1 MHRARQFAAALAA
14 LALVALPGPAAALG
28 LLRDSDVERSLSQLA
43 APVIQAAGLSPSQV
57 RVLVVD
63 DGSLNAF
70 IVDNR
75 HIFINYGLILKLDS
89 PAQIQAVIAHEAAH
103 IANGHITRR
112 MTNMRA
118 MTTAAGLGT
127 ALAAMAAAAGADGS
141 AAAGVAMGAASSAMR
156 RFLTHTRAEE
166 ASADRSSIRYLVRAG
181 VDPRGAVE
189 VMKLFSGQEVL
200 TTARQDPYART
211 HPLSRDRLRALDSY
225 AAAHGGKTT
234 PDPAAIYWHDR
245 ARGKLS
251 AFLRAPKWTMRRA
264 PDSVSQD
271 IRLMREA
278 VAHHRRSDTGRAVR
292 AIDAA
297 LALRPG
303 DAGYMDLKGQILL
316 ESRNFAAAVQAYGAA
331 ANAAPGDALI
341 LAGYG
346 RALLAAGRPGE
357 ALTALERARTIDFR
371 NGRMLRDLAQ
381 AYAQTG
387 QVAMASVA
395 TAERYALQGRM
406 EDAKL
411 HAERAL
417 ARLPRGSGGWQRA
430 QDVFS
435 AAERAL

>member
-1 MHRARQFAAALAA
+1 MHRARQLVAALAA
-14 LALVALPGPAAALG
+14 LALLGLPAPAAALG
-28 LLRDSDVERSLSQLA
+28 LLRDSDIERSLSQLA
-43 APVIQAAGLSPSQV
+43 RPVLQAAGLSPGQV

-75 HIFINYGLILKLDS
+75 HIFINYGLILKLDT
-89 PAQIQAVIAHEAAH
+89 PAQLQAVIAHEAAH
-103 IANGHITRR
+103 ISNGHITRR
-112 MTNMRA
+112 TTNMQS
-118 MTTAAGLGT
+118 MSTAAGLGV

-141 AAAGVAMGAASSAMR
+141 AAAGAAMGAASSAMR
-156 RFLTHTRAEE
+156 RFFSHTRAEE
-166 ASADRSSIRYLVRAG
+166 SSADQSSIRYLVRAG

-200 TTARQDPYART
+200 STGRQDPYMRT
-211 HPLSRDRLRALDSY
+211 HPLSRDRLRALESY
-225 AAAHGGKTT
+225 VAAYGKDAA
-234 PDPAAIYWHDR
+234 PDPAALYWHDR

-278 VAHHRRSDTGRAVR
+278 VAHHRRSDTARALR
-292 AIDAA
+292 AIDGA

-303 DAGYMDLKGQILL
+303 DPGYMDLKGQILL
-316 ESRNFAAAVQAYGAA
+316 ESRNFGAAVQAYGAA
-331 ANAAPGDALI
+331 AGAAPHDPLI
-341 LAGYG
+341 LGGYG
-346 RALLAAGRPGE
+346 RALLAAGRPQE
-357 ALTALERARTIDFR
+357 ALTALERARSLDFR
-371 NGRMLRDLAQ
+371 NARVLRDLAQ
-381 AYAQTG
+381 AYAKTG
-387 QVAMASVA
+387 QTPMASTV
-395 TAERYALQGRM
+395 TAERYALMGRM

-430 QDVFS
+430 QDVLS